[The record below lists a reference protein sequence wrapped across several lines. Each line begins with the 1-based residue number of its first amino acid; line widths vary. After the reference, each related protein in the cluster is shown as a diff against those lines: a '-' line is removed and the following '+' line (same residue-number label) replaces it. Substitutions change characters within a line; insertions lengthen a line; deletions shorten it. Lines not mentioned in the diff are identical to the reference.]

1 MAGERLHGELVA
13 TDTPDGVRLHGMWL
27 APVAEQAGNSS
38 VDTVIMMHGVG
49 GSFYTTRIFNLA
61 APKLQSAGVGVLLA
75 NNRGHDLITRSG
87 GSAPLVGAAYEK
99 VADSKKDVAALLDQ
113 AVELGARNIML
124 WGHSLGAVKAIL
136 YAAEENDPRVRMVAA
151 SSPPRFA
158 YSKFRASDE
167 WEKLEPS
174 FDRANQ
180 LVADGQPRQLMEVL
194 RPAPM
199 TIAADT
205 YLDKY
210 GPHESF
216 DYVKLIPN
224 VEIPLLVT
232 AGSKELAP
240 LSEGGIGVPFEN
252 FEANLRNLQERME
265 TLGVCVI
272 EGADHPYTGR
282 EDTLYDAIL
291 AWMAGSVSK
300 ETRIEVDA

>member
-1 MAGERLHGELVA
+1 MGNERLRGELVS
-13 TDTPDGVRLHGMWL
+13 TETEDGVRLHGLWL
-27 APVAEQAGNSS
+27 EPAAEQPGMSG
-38 VDTVIMMHGVG
+38 VDAVLMLHGVG
-49 GSFYTTRIFNLA
+49 GSFYTTRLFNLA
-61 APKLQSAGVGVLLA
+61 APKLQSAGIGVLLA

-87 GSAPLVGAAYEK
+87 GAAPLVGAAYEK
-99 VADSKKDVAALLDQ
+99 VADAKKDIAALIDQ
-113 AVELGARNIML
+113 AAGLGARQIML

-136 YAAEENDPRVRMVAA
+136 CAAEANDPRVTMVAA

-158 YSKFRASDE
+158 YTTFRASDE
-167 WEKLEPS
+167 WDKLAPS
-174 FDRANQ
+174 FDQANQ

-210 GPHESF
+210 GPHENF

-224 VEIPLLVT
+224 IEIPLLVT

-240 LSEGGIGVPFEN
+240 LSQGGIGVPFQN
-252 FEANLRNLQERME
+252 FEANLQDLKERVD
-265 TLGVCVI
+265 TLEVCVI

-282 EDTLYDAIL
+282 EDVLYDAVV
-291 AWMAGSVSK
+291 AWSK
-300 ETRIEVDA
+300 GTR